1 MQTRLKLLFVLT
13 MLITAHLI
21 CYGGYK
27 NETDSL
33 IKLLKNR
40 NTVTE
45 AHLMCYIGSKLYRNF
60 EFKEGLLLANEALFI
75 GHNTGDES
83 VIIRAHRLLADLHYA
98 MADYDKSLNHF
109 YIELKIHEKNR
120 NLKKIAEVN
129 CNIGVIYDVRGY
141 PEKGLTYYL
150 KALRLYEVVDD
161 KEGLVA
167 TYSNL
172 AHIYREQKKHKEAI
186 VSFRKAAIIEASF
199 LDGKKPHYFMV
210 NIANEY
216 MSMGEYKKAL
226 LILEQSDSILQSLHS
241 PDDEDF
247 LIWTDK
253 AIVQGIVYQSMGNNT
268 AAFQYFS
275 EALNIVKKTGYIE
288 KEIPVLILLGGIL
301 IEQNSL
307 SEAETHLTKAL
318 LLAKET
324 GSLSMERDSYKQLS
338 LLFEKKGSQ
347 AKALEYFKLFY
358 AANDSVISLE
368 SAKHMEDIQMKYDT
382 ENKEARID
390 ILQKENEIQQLMTIK
405 SNNQRRLAL
414 LIAVALLIIAGLY
427 FNRYRI
433 KKQNEMLLSEK
444 NQQLALLNST
454 KDKFFAILAHD
465 LKNPV
470 SSFSRMSNQL
480 RDKLEYLNEEDL
492 RYYLT
497 EITNSA
503 DSLNQLLVNLLQW
516 AKSQKGQLKIQPT
529 SVSIKEIIE
538 KVFIF
543 TQTDV
548 SLKKISFNLDFPENM
563 NIVTDENILITVL
576 RNVIGN
582 AVKFS
587 ENECIIKIKAYESGK
602 TIIFEITDCGPGMTE
617 DELGMLFRIDINTTK
632 IGNHSEKGTGL
643 GLILCKELLEKI
655 EGNIRA
661 ESKPGQ
667 GSTFFIE
674 IKA

>member
-13 MLITAHLI
+13 MLMTAHLI

-33 IKLLKNR
+33 IKLLKDR

-60 EFKEGLLLANEALFI
+60 EFEEGLLLAKEALLI
-75 GHNTGDES
+75 GNKTGDEA
-83 VIIRAHRLLADLHYA
+83 VIVRAHRLLADLYYA
-98 MADYDKSLNHF
+98 LADYNKSLNHF
-109 YIELKIHEKNR
+109 YTELSIHEKNR
-120 NLKKIAEVN
+120 NIKKIAEVN

-141 PEKGLTYYL
+141 PEKGLSYYL
-150 KALRLYEVVDD
+150 KALKLYEIIDD
-161 KEGLVA
+161 KGGLVA

-186 VSFRKAAIIEASF
+186 ISFRQAAKIEASF
-199 LDGKKPHYFMV
+199 VEGKKPHYFMV
-210 NIANEY
+210 NIAHEY
-216 MSMGEYKKAL
+216 MSLGEYKKAI
-226 LILEQSDSILQSLHS
+226 LILNQSDSILTSLPL
-241 PDDEDF
+241 PDDEDY

-253 AIVQGIVYQSMGNNT
+253 AIVQGVVYQSIGNISK
-268 AAFQYFS
+268 AYDSFS
-275 EALNIVKKTGYIE
+275 EALEIVNKTGYIE

-301 IEQNSL
+301 IERNSL
-307 SEAETHLTKAL
+307 FEAETHLTKAL
-318 LLAKET
+318 LLSQET
-324 GSLSMERDSYKQLS
+324 GSLSMKRDTYKQLS
-338 LLFEKKGSQ
+338 LLHEKKGNPIKS
-347 AKALEYFKLFY
+347 LEYFKLFY

-368 SAKHMEDIQMKYDT
+368 SAKHMEDMQMKYDT
-382 ENKEARID
+382 ENKEVRIN

-414 LIAVALLIIAGLY
+414 LIAVALLIIAFLY

-516 AKSQKGQLKIQPT
+516 AKSQKGQIKIHSSQ
-529 SVSIKEIIE
+529 VSPQQLLE
-538 KVFIF
+538 KAIAY
-543 TQTDV
+543 TKTDAD
-548 SLKKISFNLDFPENM
+548 LKKISFELEFPEDM
-563 NIVTDENILITVL
+563 EFSTDENIMITVL

-587 ENECIIKIKAYESGK
+587 QPECKIHIRANIEDKS
-602 TIIFEITDCGPGMTE
+602 TVFEIHDCGPGMTE
-617 DELGMLFRIDINTTK
+617 EELGMLFRIDVNTSK

-655 EGNIRA
+655 GGNIRA

-674 IKA
+674 IQA